1 MGARPIRQ
9 IRHRRQRFGGAAGDA
24 VDRTGLKPIICYD
37 ALRSVGLGPRASRLL
52 LDLRLVSF
60 RQRDHVQPLGTDWAG
75 ALFGLGVIGAG
86 LWGMIG
92 WVASSLMVD
101 HAARRLL
108 LDRFSFW
115 TQDNE
120 RPLVIPLDTIDAVVL
135 TPQRRA
141 QLLLPNRI
149 ELKLRD
155 GKKVP
160 VSTICSLMWG
170 MAIQGKRLAEAL
182 GCRYEEQE
190 EPDKKPQD

>member
-1 MGARPIRQ
+1 MPSIAPVSSQSSVTMRCDPWGPVLACFVFCSICGW
-9 IRHRRQRFGGAAGDA
+9 FLFNNA
-24 VDRTGLKPIICYD
+24 TTFKPW
-37 ALRSVGLGPRASRLL
+37 AP
-52 LDLRLVSF
+52 
-60 RQRDHVQPLGTDWAG
+60 GTDWTG

-86 LWGMIG
+86 LWGAIG
-92 WVASSLMVD
+92 WTASSLTVD

-108 LDRFSFW
+108 LDRFSLW
-115 TQDNE
+115 KQNDE
-120 RPLVIPLDTIDAVVL
+120 RPLVISVDMIDAVVL

-141 QLLLPNRI
+141 QLLLPDRI
-149 ELKLRD
+149 ELRLRD